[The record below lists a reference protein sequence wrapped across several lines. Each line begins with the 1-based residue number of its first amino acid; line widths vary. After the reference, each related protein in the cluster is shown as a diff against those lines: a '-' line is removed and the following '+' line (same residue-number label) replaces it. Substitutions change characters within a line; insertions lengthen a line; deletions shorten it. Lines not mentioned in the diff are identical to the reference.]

1 MQAFASL
8 QWHAQHAKQKKAML
22 ASVLQRLRQRSRWAL
37 AAAFVGMRE
46 HCSQKRQLRFMATK
60 AIAYWKGS
68 LIVAAFFTWMD
79 KTREKRQL
87 KTKVMSHS
95 S

>member
-1 MQAFASL
+1 MQAIASL
-8 QWHAQHAKQKKAML
+8 QWHAQHARQKKAIL
-22 ASVLQRLRQRSRWAL
+22 ASVLQRPRQRSL
-37 AAAFVGMRE
+37 VAAFTGMRE
-46 HCSQKRQLRFMATK
+46 HCSQKRQLLFMATK

-68 LIVAAFFTWMD
+68 LIVAAFFTWMG
-79 KTREKRQL
+79 KTREKRQF